1 MSKQEFDQELE
12 DIKAL
17 LDTIDARE
25 EESIAEEPLKKQKKS
40 GGKALYYILLSL
52 CAGTFLFCAIYI
64 GNYFIQSQQQQDSM
78 SNLQDLVN
86 NNRPTISTT
95 EPTPTPP
102 EHTEPTEGYDP
113 TENSTKPTE
122 EPTVSTPTDPEHT
135 EPTEPPTEPSTEPTE
150 PTEPTILPEYQA
162 VYALNNDLVGWI
174 NIPGTNID
182 YPVMQTP
189 TRKDYYLYR
198 NFDKEWSSWG
208 SIYVREE
215 CDVFGPSDNVVIYG
229 HRMKDKTM
237 FYQLENNYTKK
248 SFWQDHQ
255 YFTFDTL
262 YEHHTYQIIAA
273 FNVDVT
279 ANDFFAYHLYND
291 FANEEEFNQFM
302 ATVHSMQLYDTGLTA
317 EYGDQLLTLST
328 CRNNTY
334 YYNQRFV
341 VVAKRIS

>member
-1 MSKQEFDQELE
+1 MSEQEFDQELE
-12 DIKAL
+12 DIKAQ
-17 LDTIDARE
+17 LDAMDTRE
-25 EESIAEEPLKKQKKS
+25 EEAPIQEAPPEEQKKK
-40 GGKALYYILLSL
+40 GGKALYYILLAVF
-52 CAGTFLFCAIYI
+52 AGTFLFCAIYI
-64 GNYFIQSQQQQDSM
+64 INYFIQSGQQQDSM

-86 NNRPTISTT
+86 NNRPTTAPTVPFVPT
-95 EPTPTPP
+95 EPTQPSD
-102 EHTEPTEGYDP
+102 G
-113 TENSTKPTE
+113 
-122 EPTVSTPTDPEHT
+122 T
-135 EPTEPPTEPSTEPTE
+135 EPTEPSTESTEPSTEPPTEPTE

-189 TRKDYYLYR
+189 NRKDYYLYR

-279 ANDFFAYHLYND
+279 ANDFFPYHLYND
-291 FANEEEFNQFM
+291 FANEAEFNQFM

>member
-1 MSKQEFDQELE
+1 MSEQEFDQELE
-12 DIKAL
+12 EIKAR
-17 LDTIDARE
+17 LDAADPQE
-25 EESIAEEPLKKQKKS
+25 AEAPIQEAPEKQKKN
-40 GGKALYYILLSL
+40 GGKSLYYILLAVF
-52 CAGTFLFCAIYI
+52 AGTFLFCTIYI
-64 GNYFIQSQQQQDSM
+64 VNYFIQSGRQQNSM

-86 NNRPTISTT
+86 NNRPTTAPTVPFVPT
-95 EPTPTPP
+95 EPKPTQPDDG
-102 EHTEPTEGYDP
+102 TDP
-113 TENSTKPTE
+113 TEPSI
-122 EPTVSTPTDPEHT
+122 
-135 EPTEPPTEPSTEPTE
+135 EPTEPAG

-189 TRKDYYLYR
+189 NRKDYYLYR

-208 SIYVREE
+208 SIYVREQ
-215 CDVFGPSDNVVIYG
+215 CNVFTPSDNVVIYG

-255 YFTFDTL
+255 TFSFDTL

-279 ANDFFAYHLYND
+279 ANDFFAYHLFND